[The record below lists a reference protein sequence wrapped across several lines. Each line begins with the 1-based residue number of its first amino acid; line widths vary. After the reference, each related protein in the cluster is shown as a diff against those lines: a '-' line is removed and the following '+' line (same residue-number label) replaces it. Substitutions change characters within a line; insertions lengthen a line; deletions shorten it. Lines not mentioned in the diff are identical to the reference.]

1 MGIIFE
7 APDCDLTSYPD
18 LHSPSVLSGHMPVRG
33 ETSEFAPVFDA
44 IRNIH
49 PKVPIYL
56 FGMCHLSV
64 KRCYNFR
71 IK

>member
-1 MGIIFE
+1 
-7 APDCDLTSYPD
+7 
-18 LHSPSVLSGHMPVRG
+18 MPVRG

-56 FGMCHLSV
+56 FGGHTHVRDCVQYDERSIGVVPGKYLETVAFTS
-64 KRCYNFR
+64 
-71 IK
+71 